1 MVLTTVV
8 STIQTGGHLVAFN
21 EISWWTFFSISY
33 HYYVRRHDR
42 LRRACIVRVSL
53 FHVGSVAN
61 VALYIFLLLVA
72 YTCVPRRREYNCIGG
87 WEYGTTIQARAI
99 NR

>member
-1 MVLTTVV
+1 MVD
-8 STIQTGGHLVAFN
+8 
-21 EISWWTFFSISY
+21 FFSISY

-61 VALYIFLLLVA
+61 VALYIFYCLSPIPVYHAGENTIVL
-72 YTCVPRRREYNCIGG
+72 GG
-87 WEYGTTIQARAI
+87 GNTVLRYRQEQ
-99 NR
+99 